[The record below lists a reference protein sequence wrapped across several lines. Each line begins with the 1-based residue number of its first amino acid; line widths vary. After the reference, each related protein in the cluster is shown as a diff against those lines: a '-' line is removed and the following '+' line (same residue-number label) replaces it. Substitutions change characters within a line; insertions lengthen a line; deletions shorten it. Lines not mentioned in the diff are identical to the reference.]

1 MPEVLKNAYRR
12 VKMLAKQ
19 EQAEFDKWVRY
30 ILLSVC
36 GDKEAVLDEILMQS
50 GNGEEDMAF
59 KYNIIKMFDDEHA
72 EGKAEGKAESILD
85 LLEEHEAVP
94 EDLRKQILEQKDL
107 VILRKWLKLASGVN
121 NIQEFIQRM

>member
-36 GDKEAVLDEILMQS
+36 GDKEAVLDEILVQS

-59 KYNIIKMFDDEHA
+59 KYNIIKMFEDERA
-72 EGKAEGKAESILD
+72 EGKAEDILD

-107 VILRKWLKLASGVN
+107 VILRKWMKLASGVN

>member
-36 GDKEAVLDEILMQS
+36 GDKEAV
-50 GNGEEDMAF
+50 
-59 KYNIIKMFDDEHA
+59 
-72 EGKAEGKAESILD
+72 
-85 LLEEHEAVP
+85 P
-94 EDLRKQILEQKDL
+94 EDLRKQILGKRINFARIE
-107 VILRKWLKLASGVN
+107 
-121 NIQEFIQRM
+121 

>member
-1 MPEVLKNAYRR
+1 MCKALEDFYNDGVEEGKS
-12 VKMLAKQ
+12 
-19 EQAEFDKWVRY
+19 
-30 ILLSVC
+30 I
-36 GDKEAVLDEILMQS
+36 GKEE
-50 GNGEEDMAF
+50 GRT
-59 KYNIIKMFDDEHA
+59 